1 MALAL
6 ALPPPLLSPTLSLP
20 SQSLWR
26 ARRFMTDVLPV
37 ALSLLLAGLVA
48 GIVAPASALFF
59 KTFISR
65 KKADRAN

>member
-1 MALAL
+1 
-6 ALPPPLLSPTLSLP
+6 
-20 SQSLWR
+20 
-26 ARRFMTDVLPV
+26 MTDAPLAEEAPVADAVLEEEAPV
-37 ALSLLLAGLVA
+37 ALSTVGWFVGLVILVA

>member
-1 MALAL
+1 MADAVLVEEAPV
-6 ALPPPLLSPTLSLP
+6 APLDEE
-20 SQSLWR
+20 
-26 ARRFMTDVLPV
+26 APV
-37 ALSLLLAGLVA
+37 ALSTVGWFVGLVILVA

>member
-1 MALAL
+1 MADPVLEEAPVLAL
-6 ALPPPLLSPTLSLP
+6 STVGWLVGL
-20 SQSLWR
+20 
-26 ARRFMTDVLPV
+26 VI
-37 ALSLLLAGLVA
+37 LVA

>member
-1 MALAL
+1 MADAPLDEASPRSAL
-6 ALPPPLLSPTLSLP
+6 HDEDA
-20 SQSLWR
+20 
-26 ARRFMTDVLPV
+26 PV
-37 ALSLLLAGLVA
+37 ALSTVGWFVGLVILVA

>member
-1 MALAL
+1 MADA
-6 ALPPPLLSPTLSLP
+6 
-20 SQSLWR
+20 
-26 ARRFMTDVLPV
+26 VLEEEAPVDSVLEEEAPV
-37 ALSLLLAGLVA
+37 ALSTVGWFVGLVILVA

>member
-1 MALAL
+1 MADAPLDEEAL
-6 ALPPPLLSPTLSLP
+6 H
-20 SQSLWR
+20 R
-26 ARRFMTDVLPV
+26 AAPHEEEAPI
-37 ALSLLLAGLVA
+37 ALSTVGWFVGLVILVA

>member
-1 MALAL
+1 MADSVDAH
-6 ALPPPLLSPTLSLP
+6 AAAPPLLEEE
-20 SQSLWR
+20 
-26 ARRFMTDVLPV
+26 APV
-37 ALSLLLAGLVA
+37 ALSTVGWFVGLVILVA

>member
-1 MALAL
+1 MAVA
-6 ALPPPLLSPTLSLP
+6 PLHEDAPRTRLLDED
-20 SQSLWR
+20 
-26 ARRFMTDVLPV
+26 APV
-37 ALSLLLAGLVA
+37 ALSTVGWFVGLVILVA

>member
-1 MALAL
+1 MADAVLDEE
-6 ALPPPLLSPTLSLP
+6 
-20 SQSLWR
+20 
-26 ARRFMTDVLPV
+26 ARRGLPLEEEAPV
-37 ALSLLLAGLVA
+37 ALSTVGWFVGLVILVA

>member
-1 MALAL
+1 MADA
-6 ALPPPLLSPTLSLP
+6 PLEAPVANGASPLEE
-20 SQSLWR
+20 
-26 ARRFMTDVLPV
+26 APV
-37 ALSLLLAGLVA
+37 ALSTVGWFVGLVILVA